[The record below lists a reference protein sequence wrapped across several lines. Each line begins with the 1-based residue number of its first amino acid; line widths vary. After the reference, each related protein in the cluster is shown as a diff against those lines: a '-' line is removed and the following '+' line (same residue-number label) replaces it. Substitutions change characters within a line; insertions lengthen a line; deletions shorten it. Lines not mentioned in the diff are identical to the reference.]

1 MLFVA
6 IGQHSPAQCPGFD
19 KETFDI
25 VSSNMPKLEEL
36 GKKHNV
42 KILAIYG
49 LRTAHKTV
57 IVMEAPS
64 HEAAEIMLV
73 ESRFAAWNTVELGQA
88 HSMEE
93 SMKLAAELHSGQR

>member
-1 MLFVA
+1 MLFIA

-19 KETFDI
+19 KETFDM
-25 VSSNMPKLEEL
+25 VSNTMPKLDDI
-36 GKKHNV
+36 GKKNNV
-42 KILAIYG
+42 KILNIYG
-49 LRTAHKTV
+49 MRTAHKTV

-64 HEAAEIMLV
+64 HEAAEMMLV
-73 ESRFAAWNTVELGQA
+73 ESRFAAWNTVELNQA